1 MLLLK
6 KIIEKL
12 EVFFLAMKADLL
24 TVVELVRPKCL
35 SLAERS
41 VESAIVAIGP

>member
-1 MLLLK
+1 MQLR

-12 EVFFLAMKADLL
+12 EAFFLVMKVDLL
-24 TVVELVRPKCL
+24 TVVELARPRCL

-41 VESAIVAIGP
+41 ATSKIVVTGP